1 MRPVRW
7 TAALAAALALG
18 ACAARATVEPPPML
32 AVGKAS
38 APTPDSL
45 GALFLNAFAGGS
57 LAAFDSVDPDSLSR
71 AVMHAAI
78 QRKMARE
85 PNTRRVVWQS
95 RELAVLLLTG
105 TVKAGNGGD
114 EANLVRHFSGFYQAV
129 QYADGWHI
137 ASQLPIDSL
146 NHIHGQIL
154 HVELAPGRDIHVE
167 DTISIVVGSDY
178 GLAVRLNNDVRIAR
192 LRVDGDS
199 VAWSLGGGVL
209 WMAAPK
215 RDHAQLTLSY
225 WLRDSSRPSH
235 EVAAAAGDSM
245 PAYGAFHNTDAWHP
259 FFDYNSAND
268 LGPATMTVHL
278 PAEYYLTTTLPQ
290 HDTVA
295 GGVRTVIGQSTY
307 PTWLLS
313 LIYDRDWRPVSS
325 DVRGVQFV
333 TFTTPSFHFS
343 HDSLAAELRPIDS
356 VLNARFGG
364 PNPPYIA
371 AVEDRGLGP
380 RGFMVRMTDAVV
392 SGSKA
397 DVLVELGTRGPSFVF
412 AHEVSHAWTMNAT
425 GPAANMLREGW
436 ATFAE
441 SVMLRAMYGDSVE
454 QDYWNRLRNGYMLGS
469 EDRISILGS
478 PDNGSVHYSKGAWIF
493 HMFDEMLG
501 EAAFDRG
508 IREYVQRQVDGKPA
522 GYQELIAAMSHA
534 AKRDLTSFAMPWFSE
549 KVVPD
554 VRAEVQGHQLIV
566 SQVQATPP
574 FDLPLDVALTLADG
588 GTIHRTVRLTT
599 RADTVALGKSDSV
612 TAVHIDPKHHLL
624 LQRHWGQHVRLELP
638 VSQAAG
644 DTAVAI
650 VGDFTLDSVPATREG
665 DKWVVTLPLT
675 EGRYVYSWQ
684 INGKPRSIIK
694 GGNPGTDGDPATTG
708 AIEVRPLEPLTDGLP
723 KGGTFHQ

>member
-18 ACAARATVEPPPML
+18 ACTAARPAAPVAPV
-32 AVGKAS
+32 AAGKAG

-45 GALFLNAFAGGS
+45 GALFLNGFVGGS

-71 AVMHAAI
+71 AVTHAAV
-78 QRKMARE
+78 QRKMTRE
-85 PNTRRVVWQS
+85 ANTRRVVWQNAQ
-95 RELAVLLLTG
+95 RAVLLLTG

-114 EANLVRHFSGFYQAV
+114 ETNLVRHFSGFYEA
-129 QYADGWHI
+129 ALGAGGWHI
-137 ASQLPIDSL
+137 TRQLPIDTL
-146 NHIHGQIL
+146 DYIHGQLL
-154 HVELAPGRDIHVE
+154 HVELVPGRDIHVE

-178 GLAVRLNNDVRIAR
+178 GLAVRLNNDVRITR

-199 VAWSLGGGVL
+199 VAWTLGGGVL

-215 RDHAQLTLSY
+215 RAHAQLTLSY
-225 WLRDSSRPSH
+225 WLRDSSRPSR
-235 EVAAAAGDSM
+235 EVTAAPGDSM

-268 LGPATMTVHL
+268 IGPATMTVHL

-290 HDTVA
+290 HDTVV

-313 LIYDRDWRPVSS
+313 LIYDRDWRPVSTN
-325 DVRGVQFV
+325 VRGLQFV

-343 HDSLAAELRPIDS
+343 HDSLAKELRPIDS

-364 PNPPYIA
+364 PYPPYVA

-380 RGFMVRMTDAVV
+380 RGFMVRMTDAII

-397 DVLVELGTRGPSFVF
+397 DQLVELGVRGPSFVY
-412 AHEVSHAWTMNAT
+412 AHEFSHAWTMNAT

-441 SVMLRAMYGDSVE
+441 AVMLRAMYGDSVE

-469 EDRISILGS
+469 EDRISILGN

-493 HMFDEMLG
+493 QMFDEMLG
-501 EAAFDRG
+501 DSAFDRG
-508 IREYVQRQVDGKPA
+508 VREYVQRQADGKTA
-522 GYQELIAAMSHA
+522 GYQDLIAAMSHA

-554 VRAEVQGHQLIV
+554 VRAQVVGRQLIV

-574 FDLPLDVALTLADG
+574 FDLPLDIALTLADG
-588 GTIHRTVRLTT
+588 GTVHRKVRLTT
-599 RADTVALGKSDSV
+599 RADTIALGRSDSV
-612 TAVHIDPKHHLL
+612 TAVHVDPNHHLL

-644 DTAVAI
+644 DTAVAV

-675 EGRYVYSWQ
+675 DGRYVYSWQ
-684 INGKPRSIIK
+684 INGKPRSILK

-708 AIEVRPLEPLTDGLP
+708 AIRVRPLEPIIDGLP
-723 KGGTFHQ
+723 RGGTFHQ

>member
-1 MRPVRW
+1 MRSARW
-7 TAALAAALALG
+7 TAALAAAITLG
-18 ACAARATVEPPPML
+18 ACTVTRPPGPLAPVATGT
-32 AVGKAS
+32 AG

-45 GALFLNAFAGGS
+45 AALFLNAFVGGS

-71 AVMHAAI
+71 AVMHAAV
-78 QRKMARE
+78 QRKMSRE
-85 PNTRRVVWQS
+85 ANTRHVVWLAAQ
-95 RELAVLLLTG
+95 RAVLLLTG
-105 TVKAGNGGD
+105 TVKADNGGD
-114 EANLVRHFSGFYQAV
+114 EANLVRHFSGFYEAV
-129 QYADGWHI
+129 RSADGWHV
-137 ASQLPIDSL
+137 ARQLPIDSL
-146 NHIHGQIL
+146 DYIHGQVL

-178 GLAVRLNNDVRIAR
+178 GLAVRLNNDVRITR
-192 LRVDGDS
+192 LRLDGDS

-215 RDHAQLTLSY
+215 RDHAQLTMSY
-225 WLRDSSRPSH
+225 SLRDASRPPH
-235 EVAAAAGDSM
+235 EVAAASSDST
-245 PAYGAFHNTDAWHP
+245 PAYGAYHNTDAWHP

-268 LGPATMTVHL
+268 LGPATMTVRL

-290 HDTVA
+290 RDTVA

-333 TFTTPSFHFS
+333 TFTTPAFHFS
-343 HDSLAAELRPIDS
+343 HDSLAAALRPIDS

-397 DVLVELGTRGPSFVF
+397 DVLVELGIRGPSFVF

-441 SVMLRAMYGDSVE
+441 SVMLRAMYGTAVE

-469 EDRISILGS
+469 EDRISILGN

-493 HMFDEMLG
+493 HMFNEMLG
-501 EAAFDRG
+501 DSAFDRG
-508 IREYVQRQVDGKPA
+508 IREYVQRQADGKTA
-522 GYQELIAAMSHA
+522 AFQELIAAMSHA
-534 AKRDLTSFAMPWFSE
+534 AKRDLTSFAMPWFTE

-554 VRAEVQGHQLIV
+554 VRAEVSGRRLIV
-566 SQVQATPP
+566 SQVQSTPP
-574 FDLPLDVALTLADG
+574 FDLPLDIALTMADG
-588 GTIHRTVRLTT
+588 GTIRRRLRLTS
-599 RADTVALGKSDSV
+599 RADTVVLGRSDSV
-612 TAVHIDPKHHLL
+612 IAVRVDPKHHLL
-624 LQRHWGQHVRLELP
+624 LQ
-638 VSQAAG
+638 
-644 DTAVAI
+644 
-650 VGDFTLDSVPATREG
+650 
-665 DKWVVTLPLT
+665 
-675 EGRYVYSWQ
+675 
-684 INGKPRSIIK
+684 
-694 GGNPGTDGDPATTG
+694 
-708 AIEVRPLEPLTDGLP
+708 
-723 KGGTFHQ
+723 

>member
-1 MRPVRW
+1 MRSARW
-7 TAALAAALALG
+7 AAAAAAAFTLG
-18 ACAARATVEPPPML
+18 ACGPRVLVGPPPPVR
-32 AVGKAS
+32 AGAAT

-45 GALFLNAFAGGS
+45 AALFLNGFVGNS

-71 AVMHAAI
+71 TVMHAAV

-85 PNTRRVVWQS
+85 ANTRRVVWQNAHH
-95 RELAVLLLTG
+95 AVLLLTG

-114 EANLVRHFSGFYQAV
+114 EANLVRHFSGFYEALLGTP
-129 QYADGWHI
+129 GWYI
-137 ASQLPIDSL
+137 TRQLPIDSL
-146 NHIHGQIL
+146 DYLHGQL
-154 HVELAPGRDIHVE
+154 MHVELVPGRDIHVE

-178 GLAVRLNNDVRIAR
+178 GLAVRLNNDVRITR

-199 VAWSLGGGVL
+199 AAWSLGGGVL
-209 WMAAPK
+209 WVAAPK

-225 WLRDSSRPSH
+225 WLRDASRPSH
-235 EVAAAAGDSM
+235 EVAAAHGDSM
-245 PAYGAFHNTDAWHP
+245 PAYGEFHNTDAWHP

-313 LIYDRDWRPVSS
+313 LIYDRDWRPVST

-333 TFTTPSFHFS
+333 TFTTLAFHFS
-343 HDSLAAELRPIDS
+343 HDSLAKELRPIDS

-364 PNPPYIA
+364 PYPPYIA

-380 RGFMVRMTDAVV
+380 RGFMVRMTDAVI

-397 DVLVELGTRGPSFVF
+397 DVLVELGVRGPSFVF

-441 SVMLRAMYGDSVE
+441 SVMLQAMYGRAVE

-469 EDRISILGS
+469 EDRISILGN

-493 HMFDEMLG
+493 HMFNELLG
-501 EAAFDRG
+501 DSAFDRG
-508 IREYVQRQVDGKPA
+508 IRAYVQRQADGKTA
-522 GYQELIAAMSHA
+522 GYQELITAMSHA
-534 AKRDLTSFAMPWFSE
+534 AKRDLTSFAMPWFTE

-554 VRAEVQGHQLIV
+554 VRAEVSGRRLIV

-574 FDLPLDVALTLADG
+574 FDLPLDIALTMADG
-588 GTIHRTVRLTT
+588 GTIHRRVRLTA
-599 RADTVALGKSDSV
+599 RADTVLLGRSDSV
-612 TAVHIDPKHHLL
+612 TAVHVDPAHHLL

-638 VSQAAG
+638 VSRAAG

-650 VGDFTLDSVPATREG
+650 VGDFTLDSVPATRDG

-675 EGRYVYSWQ
+675 DGRYVYSWQ

-694 GGNPGTDGDPATTG
+694 GGNPGTDGDSITTG
-708 AIEVRPLEPLTDGLP
+708 AIVVRPLEPLTDGLP

>member
-1 MRPVRW
+1 MRSARW
-7 TAALAAALALG
+7 TAAAAAVLTLG
-18 ACAARATVEPPPML
+18 ACSPRPTVGPPQPMRAGAAT
-32 AVGKAS
+32 

-45 GALFLNAFAGGS
+45 AALFLNAFVGNS
-57 LAAFDSVDPDSLSR
+57 LAAFDSVDPDSVSR
-71 AVMHAAI
+71 AVMHAAV

-85 PNTRRVVWQS
+85 ANTRRVIWRNDQ
-95 RELAVLLLTG
+95 RAVLLLTG

-114 EANLVRHFSGFYQAV
+114 EANLVRHFSGYYEALEGTP
-129 QYADGWHI
+129 GWYI
-137 ASQLPIDSL
+137 ARQVPIDSL
-146 NHIHGQIL
+146 DYLHGQVM
-154 HVELAPGRDIHVE
+154 HVELVPGRDIHVE
-167 DTISIVVGSDY
+167 DTISIVVGSAY
-178 GLAVRLNNDVRIAR
+178 GLAMRLNNDVRITR

-209 WMAAPK
+209 WVAAPR
-215 RDHAQLTLSY
+215 RDHARLAMSY

-235 EVAAAAGDSM
+235 EVAAAPGDSM

-313 LIYDRDWRPVSS
+313 LIYDRDWRRVST

-333 TFTTPSFHFS
+333 TFTTPAFHFS
-343 HDSLAAELRPIDS
+343 HDSLAKALRPIDS

-364 PNPPYIA
+364 PYPPYIA

-380 RGFMVRMTDAVV
+380 RGFMVRMTDAVI
-392 SGSKA
+392 SGNKA
-397 DVLVELGTRGPSFVF
+397 DVLVELGIRGPSFVF

-469 EDRISILGS
+469 EDRISILGN

-501 EAAFDRG
+501 DSAFDRG
-508 IREYVQRQVDGKPA
+508 IREYVQRQADGKTA
-522 GYQELIAAMSHA
+522 GYQELIAAVSHA

-554 VRAEVQGHQLIV
+554 VRAEVSGHRLII

-574 FDLPLDVALTLADG
+574 FDLPLDIALSLADG
-588 GTIHRTVRLTT
+588 GTIHQKIRLAT
-599 RADTVALGKSDSV
+599 RADTVALGRSDSV
-612 TAVHIDPKHHLL
+612 VAVHVDPKHHLL

-644 DTAVAI
+644 DTSVAI
-650 VGDFTLDSVPATREG
+650 VGDFTLDSVPATRDG
-665 DKWVVTLPLT
+665 DKWVVNLPLT

>member
-1 MRPVRW
+1 MRSARW
-7 TAALAAALALG
+7 TAALAAAITLG
-18 ACAARATVEPPPML
+18 ACTVTRPPGPL
-32 AVGKAS
+32 APVPTGTAG

-45 GALFLNAFAGGS
+45 AALFLNAFVGGS

-71 AVMHAAI
+71 AVMHAAV
-78 QRKMARE
+78 QRKMSRE
-85 PNTRRVVWQS
+85 ANTRRVVRQGAQ
-95 RELAVLLLTG
+95 RAVLLLTG
-105 TVKAGNGGD
+105 TVKADNGGD
-114 EANLVRHFSGFYQAV
+114 EANLVRHFSGFYEAV
-129 QYADGWHI
+129 RSADGWHV
-137 ASQLPIDSL
+137 ARQLPIDSL
-146 NHIHGQIL
+146 DYIHGQVL

-178 GLAVRLNNDVRIAR
+178 GLAVRLNNDVRITR
-192 LRVDGDS
+192 LRLDGDS

-215 RDHAQLTLSY
+215 RDHAQLTMSY
-225 WLRDSSRPSH
+225 SLHDASRPPH
-235 EVAAAAGDSM
+235 EVAAASSDST
-245 PAYGAFHNTDAWHP
+245 PAYGAYHNTDAWHP

-268 LGPATMTVHL
+268 LGPATMTVRL

-290 HDTVA
+290 RDTVA

-333 TFTTPSFHFS
+333 TFTTPAFHFS
-343 HDSLAAELRPIDS
+343 HDSLAAALRPIDS
-356 VLNARFGG
+356 VLHARFGG

-397 DVLVELGTRGPSFVF
+397 DVLVELGIRGPSFAF

-441 SVMLRAMYGDSVE
+441 SVMLRAMYGTAVE

-469 EDRISILGS
+469 EDRISILGN

-501 EAAFDRG
+501 DSAFDRG
-508 IREYVQRQVDGKPA
+508 IREYVQRQADGKTA

-534 AKRDLTSFAMPWFSE
+534 AKRDLTSFAMPWFTE

-554 VRAEVQGHQLIV
+554 VRAEVSGRRLIV
-566 SQVQATPP
+566 SQVQSTPP
-574 FDLPLDVALTLADG
+574 FDLPLDIALTMADG
-588 GTIHRTVRLTT
+588 GTMQRRVRLTS
-599 RADTVALGKSDSV
+599 RADTVVLGRSDSV
-612 TAVHIDPKHHLL
+612 TAVRVDPKHHLL
-624 LQRHWGQHVRLELP
+624 LQRHWGQNVRLELP
-638 VSQAAG
+638 VAQAAG
-644 DTAVAI
+644 DTSVAI
-650 VGDFTLDSVPATREG
+650 VGDFTLDSVPATRDG

-694 GGNPGTDGDPATTG
+694 GGNPGTDGDPSTSG
-708 AIEVRPLEPLTDGLP
+708 AIEVRPLELLTEGLP

>member
-1 MRPVRW
+1 MRSARW
-7 TAALAAALALG
+7 TAAAAAVLTLG
-18 ACAARATVEPPPML
+18 ACRPRPTVGPPQPVRAGAAT
-32 AVGKAS
+32 

-45 GALFLNAFAGGS
+45 AALFLNAFVGNS

-71 AVMHAAI
+71 AVMHAAV

-85 PNTRRVVWQS
+85 ANTRRVVW
-95 RELAVLLLTG
+95 RNDHRAVLLLTG

-114 EANLVRHFSGFYQAV
+114 EANLVRHFSGYYEAL
-129 QYADGWHI
+129 DGTPGWYI
-137 ASQLPIDSL
+137 ARQVPIDSL
-146 NHIHGQIL
+146 EYLHGQMM
-154 HVELAPGRDIHVE
+154 HVELVPGRDIHVE
-167 DTISIVVGSDY
+167 DTISIVVGSAY
-178 GLAVRLNNDVRIAR
+178 GLAMRLNNDVRITR
-192 LRVDGDS
+192 LRLDGDS

-209 WMAAPK
+209 WVAAPR
-215 RDHAQLTLSY
+215 RDHAQLTMSY
-225 WLRDSSRPSH
+225 WLRDGSRPSH
-235 EVAAAAGDSM
+235 EVAAAAADST

-313 LIYDRDWRPVSS
+313 LIYDRDWRPVST

-333 TFTTPSFHFS
+333 TFTTPAFHFS
-343 HDSLAAELRPIDS
+343 HDSLAKALRPIDS

-364 PNPPYIA
+364 PYPPYIA

-380 RGFMVRMTDAVV
+380 RGFMVRMTDAVI
-392 SGSKA
+392 SGNKA
-397 DVLVELGTRGPSFVF
+397 DVLVELGIRGPSFVF

-469 EDRISILGS
+469 EDRISILGN

-501 EAAFDRG
+501 DTVFDRG
-508 IREYVQRQVDGKPA
+508 IREYVQRQADGKTA
-522 GYQELIAAMSHA
+522 GYRELIAAMSHA

-554 VRAEVQGHQLIV
+554 VRTEVSGHRLIV

-574 FDLPLDVALTLADG
+574 FDLPLDIALTLADS
-588 GTIHRTVRLTT
+588 GTIHQKVRLTT
-599 RADTVALGKSDSV
+599 RADTVALGRSDSV
-612 TAVHIDPKHHLL
+612 VAVHVDPKHHLL

-644 DTAVAI
+644 DTSVAI
-650 VGDFTLDSVPATREG
+650 VGDFTLDSVPATRDG
-665 DKWVVTLPLT
+665 DKWVVSLPLT